1 MWVPGV
7 RISIWGGR
15 VRVQALRAAGVAALA
30 VAVGC
35 ADRIP
40 ATALEAPP
48 VSAAPAR
55 IAARVAPP
63 PVIGAPALLR
73 PRAPLPPPVAMPGG
87 GTRIDLRGSGR
98 HVRTLERQADGTFKH
113 ACVDAPELAP
123 SGGAP

>member
-1 MWVPGV
+1 LGE
-7 RISIWGGR
+7 R

-30 VAVGC
+30 VAFGC

-40 ATALEAPP
+40 ATALEAP

-55 IAARVAPP
+55 IAARAAPP
-63 PVIGAPALLR
+63 PVIGAPTLLR

-87 GTRIDLRGSGR
+87 GVRIDLRGSGR

-123 SGGAP
+123 SGGAQ

>member
-1 MWVPGV
+1 MWAPGV
-7 RISIWGGR
+7 RILSWGER
-15 VRVQALRAAGVAALA
+15 VRVRALRAAGVAALA
-30 VAVGC
+30 VAFGC

-55 IAARVAPP
+55 IAARVVPP

-87 GTRIDLRGSGR
+87 GIRIDLRGSGKHIR
-98 HVRTLERQADGTFKH
+98 ALERQPDGSFKH

-123 SGGAP
+123 SGSAP